1 MRSARIVLDDILRH
15 SDSLTQC
22 VDDLPALHAAVEA
35 LLTTLPL
42 EDEDAS

>member
-1 MRSARIVLDDILRH
+1 MRSARIVLEDILRH
-15 SDSLTQC
+15 IDYLQQF